1 MKLIGQSYQNY
12 FNKCKKNINFEPYF
26 ILVYAAHVRI
36 GLRNDFEYLI
46 IATTMKHTNET
57 ILKLFESALDQLQ
70 TPEDPELLYAPI
82 IYAMSGGGKRLRP
95 VLLLLTVDAFGGNVG
110 EALPAALAVEV
121 FHNFTLLHD
130 DIMDNASMRRGKP
143 SVFAKWGGNVALLS
157 GDTMLIMAYKYLAR
171 VKSENLQRVFNLF
184 SDMATEVCEG
194 QQYDMDFEMVEQVSA
209 EEYIAM
215 IERKTSA
222 LLSGSAMIGA
232 TLAGASE
239 DDVRKIYRFAT
250 ELGLAFQ
257 LQDDMLD
264 SYGDESL
271 GKKIGG
277 DILEGKKTF
286 LMVEAMRRATAAE
299 RKTLAT
305 IHLNGLM
312 SDAEKIATVKAI
324 YDKYEVKRFT
334 EQQIELRFEHALSA
348 LDTLSIAGERTHHL
362 AEFARNLMGR
372 KK

>member
-1 MKLIGQSYQNY
+1 MKYN
-12 FNKCKKNINFEPYF
+12 
-26 ILVYAAHVRI
+26 
-36 GLRNDFEYLI
+36 ND
-46 IATTMKHTNET
+46 T
-57 ILKLFESALDQLQ
+57 ILRLFESALDQLQ
-70 TPEDPELLYAPI
+70 TPEEPELLYTPI
-82 IYAMSGGGKRLRP
+82 IYSMSGGGKRLRP
-95 VLLLLTVDAFGGNVG
+95 VLLLLSVDAFGGSVE
-110 EALPAALAVEV
+110 EAVPAALAVEV

-157 GDTMLIMAYKYLAR
+157 GDTMLIMAYKCLAR
-171 VKSENLQRVFNLF
+171 VKSENLQRVLNIFC
-184 SDMATEVCEG
+184 DMAAEVCEG
-194 QQYDMDFEMVEQVSA
+194 QQYDMDFETQTKVSA

-232 TLAGASE
+232 TLAGAS
-239 DDVRKIYRFAT
+239 DDDIKKIYRFAT

-257 LQDDMLD
+257 LQDDLLD
-264 SYGDESL
+264 SYGDECL

-286 LMVEAMRRATAAE
+286 LMIQAMRMATHEE
-299 RKTLAT
+299 REVLAT
-305 IHLNGLM
+305 THLNKQL
-312 SDAEKIATVKAI
+312 SDAEKIALVKSI
-324 YDKYEVKRFT
+324 YDKYDVKRYT
-334 EQQIELRFEHALSA
+334 EQQIEVRFDRALLA
-348 LDTLSIAGERTHHL
+348 LDTLSIAGERTQHL